1 MFLKKI
7 IYYHNYNKKK
17 FHYSHHLPESPPD
30 SGSEH
35 PYSPPDTQNSQS
47 ASSIDLQGQQIHHQM
62 MVVNSVIPTV
72 VDPRHPTTTHSI
84 PISPSHNN
92 GLLNQGQQ
100 IYTELKNHNH
110 TNMMH
115 GNLLGDG
122 TTTYLEQNGI
132 LDGRNLLIYDSIV
145 GRQDLVHPE
154 LGRQD
159 LGHADLG
166 QIRVD
171 LGSQL
176 DGSSVAGMVSPSG
189 ILGHQLTVNK
199 GGNQLIREECIGVYT
214 SLQNTPATKKRKLSQ
229 EMVPLV
235 KCEPGNHHFGS
246 LHFVCISIF
255 NLSCSQ

>member
-1 MFLKKI
+1 
-7 IYYHNYNKKK
+7 
-17 FHYSHHLPESPPD
+17 
-30 SGSEH
+30 
-35 PYSPPDTQNSQS
+35 
-47 ASSIDLQGQQIHHQM
+47 M

-110 TNMMH
+110 ANMMH
-115 GNLLGDG
+115 GNLLSDG
-122 TTTYLEQNGI
+122 TTTYLEQTGI

-145 GRQDLVHPE
+145 GRQDLVHPD

-159 LGHADLG
+159 LGHPDLGHPDLGRQDLG

-176 DGSSVAGMVSPSG
+176 DGSSVAGMVSPPG
-189 ILGHQLTVNK
+189 ILGHQLTVNN
-199 GGNQLIREECIGVYT
+199 GGNQLIREECIGVYA
-214 SLQNTPATKKRKLSQ
+214 SLQNTPAAKKRKLSQ

-235 KCEPGNHHFGS
+235 KCEPGNHHFNN
-246 LHFVCISIF
+246 
-255 NLSCSQ
+255 NLLFMHQIILG